1 MNQKRD
7 LRKIEK
13 NSSEMMKAE
22 IKEHKE
28 SRLKKQTLQD
38 SIIKGTWEVREGV
51 SIEDAS
57 EISILE
63 DSGNWNY
70 LQNM

>member
-1 MNQKRD
+1 MNHKRH

-13 NSSEMMKAE
+13 NSAEMMKAE

-28 SRLKKQTLQD
+28 NRLKKQTLQD
-38 SIIKGTWEVREGV
+38 SIIKSTWEVREGV
-51 SIEDAS
+51 IIEDGS

-63 DSGNWNY
+63 DSGNLNY
-70 LQNM
+70 LQNI